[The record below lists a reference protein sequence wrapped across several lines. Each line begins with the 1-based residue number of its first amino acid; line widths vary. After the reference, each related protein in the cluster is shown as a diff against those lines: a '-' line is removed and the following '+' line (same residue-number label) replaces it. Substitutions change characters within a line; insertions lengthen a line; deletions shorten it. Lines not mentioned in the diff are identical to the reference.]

1 MAAAAPLFPNLPS
14 PGSHALQL
22 APSPGAGSQPV
33 ADFVANHPQP
43 RPAARS

>member
-33 ADFVANHPQP
+33 MMIFHGGEHQMV
-43 RPAARS
+43 